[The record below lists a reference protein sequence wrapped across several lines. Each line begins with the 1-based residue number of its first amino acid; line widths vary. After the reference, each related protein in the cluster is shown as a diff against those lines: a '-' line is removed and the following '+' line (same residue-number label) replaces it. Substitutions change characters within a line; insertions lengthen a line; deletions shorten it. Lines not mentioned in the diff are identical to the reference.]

1 MQFQLFQM
9 LIVQTDLVP
18 EIHSLRPLGQIR
30 KALILSIVKYSRQLN
45 TFNRIWII
53 WLSPSSYIVSYLDY
67 IAENTD
73 DSDHDNNSVYWE
85 LTEGIDIRGIHMGRD
100 LQ

>member
-45 TFNRIWII
+45 LHSIGYNYHLALTSFHVWTTFQR
-53 WLSPSSYIVSYLDY
+53 
-67 IAENTD
+67 T
-73 DSDHDNNSVYWE
+73 
-85 LTEGIDIRGIHMGRD
+85 LTIRTTTTTPFIES
-100 LQ
+100 

>member
-45 TFNRIWII
+45 IFKRI
-53 WLSPSSYIVSYLDY
+53 WLSSSSYIVSCLDY
-67 IAENTD
+67 IPENTD